1 MRKLVPFRG
10 WNLDDDD
17 DEDEAELRNV
27 FAKRVKPEPVSP
39 QSSQSKLSAS
49 TTADSQVVEKARSTK
64 SNKTNKDRCEK
75 DSDEEDPDF
84 SDTTQNSNTRTK
96 TVAKQTPGTSGERYT
111 NKTGA
116 FDKKKTVESSSVEIS
131 IVLDSDDDLDS
142 ATVGTRK
149 LADDIG
155 QATIEK
161 TERVRVESK
170 RKSPSPGPRSQ
181 QRKRARSG
189 SPESEH
195 QPTVRVKTETKSPTN
210 SQAKNTSGHQ
220 TRKDLS
226 AQPKTEEIE
235 ERATEVSTVKTP
247 SETDKL

>member
-10 WNLDDDD
+10 WNLDDD

-64 SNKTNKDRCEK
+64 SNKTNKDRCKK
-75 DSDEEDPDF
+75 DSDEEDPEF
-84 SDTTQNSNTRTK
+84 SDTTQNSNTR
-96 TVAKQTPGTSGERYT
+96 TVAKQTPGTSGERYII
-111 NKTGA
+111 KTGV

-131 IVLDSDDDLDS
+131 LVLDSDDDLDS
-142 ATVGTRK
+142 STVGTRK

-155 QATIEK
+155 QATKEM
-161 TERVRVESK
+161 TDRVRVESK

-226 AQPKTEEIE
+226 AQPKTEQIE
-235 ERATEVSTVKTP
+235 ERATEVSTVKNP
-247 SETDKL
+247 RETDKL

>member
-10 WNLDDDD
+10 WNLDDD

-84 SDTTQNSNTRTK
+84 SDTMQNSNTRT
-96 TVAKQTPGTSGERYT
+96 VAKQTPATSGERYT

-247 SETDKL
+247 RETEKL